1 MDWIFLYLWSCL
13 GEVGI
18 MLNSSPGF
26 VAVEVVSDREALDA
40 AALAD
45 PRVDE

>member
-1 MDWIFLYLWSCL
+1 L

-18 MLNSSPGF
+18 MLNASPGF
-26 VAVEVVSDREALDA
+26 VAVVLSDRESRNA
-40 AALAD
+40 AALVD